1 MPSRAPEVM
10 YGAVDQLHG
19 LLCSQVAAAAAGVN
33 PEDTLLPSDSVPSG
47 SSCIAG
53 SPEVCATFQQAY
65 VVACDLSYLCSC
77 TRRAVPSPHVL
88 SSLSCNLSWL
98 LCC

>member
-33 PEDTLLPSDSVPSG
+33 PEDTLLPIP
-47 SSCIAG
+47 AG
-53 SPEVCATFQQAY
+53 RPA
-65 VVACDLSYLCSC
+65 
-77 TRRAVPSPHVL
+77 
-88 SSLSCNLSWL
+88 
-98 LCC
+98 